1 MSALRT
7 GRNLLNLKGAFSGV
21 NFNSKVDAC
30 VNFRKE
36 SQGFLFP
43 LLERKKG
50 PCPVPDESSFCSP
63 KGRIRISRRET
74 VCKRRL
80 RKLAVSAFPL
90 GKRRGNIS
98 GTKKKNFFSCK
109 KFFSLKS
116 SPGRFQ
122 IHFSKMRPAEKVFRP
137 LRRATQRLCLWNPR
151 FFEKKSSKTF
161 MFAG

>member
-74 VCKRRL
+74 CLQKKIEEACSFRFSV
-80 RKLAVSAFPL
+80 

-98 GTKKKNFFSCK
+98 GTKKKTFF
-109 KFFSLKS
+109 L
-116 SPGRFQ
+116 Q
-122 IHFSKMRPAEKVFRP
+122 KVFLFEIFPRKISNSLFKNAPCRKGISPAAAGDAKALP
-137 LRRATQRLCLWNPR
+137 LESAI
-151 FFEKKSSKTF
+151 F
-161 MFAG
+161 